1 MDSRG
6 LPLQLS
12 TVHHLAQLLLTACLS
27 SSQPVILGEHW
38 VNRFIQDHPQLKSK
52 YTQKYDY
59 QHVKYKYPQLIKYWF
74 TRVEE
79 IIKRYGII

>member
-1 MDSRG
+1 MDSRC
-6 LPLQLS
+6 LSLQLS
-12 TVHHLAQLLLTACLS
+12 TVQHLAQLLTACLS